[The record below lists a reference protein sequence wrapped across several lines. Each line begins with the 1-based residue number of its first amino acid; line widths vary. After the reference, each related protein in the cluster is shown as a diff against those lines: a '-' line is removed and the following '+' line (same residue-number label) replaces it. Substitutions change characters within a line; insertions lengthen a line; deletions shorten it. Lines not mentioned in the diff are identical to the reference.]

1 MPAPQGDGEAGRGQG
16 TSSLSVAKVY
26 AAPSGW
32 AGRGVGRTGASPPVM
47 AATAFAGEVAQGVLP
62 TAHMGRLRH
71 RALGAL
77 PRGPGVC
84 LLPPLTL
91 GHSEEQL
98 A

>member
-1 MPAPQGDGEAGRGQG
+1 M
-16 TSSLSVAKVY
+16 
-26 AAPSGW
+26 
-32 AGRGVGRTGASPPVM
+32 
-47 AATAFAGEVAQGVLP
+47 
-62 TAHMGRLRH
+62 AHMGRLRH

-84 LLPPLTL
+84 LSPPLTL